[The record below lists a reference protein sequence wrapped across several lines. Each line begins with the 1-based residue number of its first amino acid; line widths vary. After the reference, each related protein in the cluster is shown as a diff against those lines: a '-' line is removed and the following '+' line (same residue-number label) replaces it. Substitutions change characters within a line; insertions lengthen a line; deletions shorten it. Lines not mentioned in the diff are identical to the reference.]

1 VEEER
6 ERLAGGGGA
15 TSGEHRAALD
25 VPEGDE
31 PGRGG
36 GGGEVAEHVPEE
48 ALVAGREPV
57 LLLRLPGQLPE
68 HRVAQVRR
76 PRTRPRGPPPPKRM
90 PTERILLLLLLHLA
104 NRLSELSCAVRLVL
118 LAGGDDGV
126 GVGWAL

>member
-1 VEEER
+1 
-6 ERLAGGGGA
+6 
-15 TSGEHRAALD
+15 
-25 VPEGDE
+25 
-31 PGRGG
+31 
-36 GGGEVAEHVPEE
+36 VAEHVPEE
-48 ALVAGREPV
+48 ALVAGERDGARTRAAGREPV
-57 LLLRLPGQLPE
+57 LLRLPGQLPE
-68 HRVAQVRR
+68 QRVAQVRR